1 MKKEI
6 YKDVTLEYTKV
17 VRTCFGSTKV
27 FIYDLKLTTKV
38 DKVNTM
44 SRRIVTAVQP
54 YEPVFWND
62 NGDGTASITMYS
74 VGEYSMKHIRDEI
87 EIWYNGV

>member
-27 FIYDLKLTTKV
+27 FIYDLKLTTSL

-74 VGEYSMKHIRDEI
+74 VGVYSMKHIRDEI
-87 EIWYNGV
+87 AIWYNGV